1 MPGIKINTSAADF
14 APIEQLRM
22 MQFKNGRWVF
32 FGDTLAAGAID
43 QSLSASDGI
52 RSGTPRF

>member
-1 MPGIKINTSAADF
+1 MKQAARLNDFAPSTLMPGIKINTSATDF

-32 FGDTLAAGAID
+32 FGDTLAAEAID
-43 QSLSASDGI
+43 
-52 RSGTPRF
+52 